1 MTAKGERCA
10 STFLLLDFERT
21 QESPSA
27 CLPIPVIAINGAGS
41 FEGTQ
46 NLRSQHRATFR
57 TSIFI
62 MCAAAMMDQ
71 VVTNSKVMG
80 KPSVTVPA
88 YGILRGYTGALIEVD
103 LYRFTLTLDHTLMG
117 LAQSERAEDVTLA
130 VSGSGVFKAF
140 SIMANPAWTI
150 H

>member
-1 MTAKGERCA
+1 
-10 STFLLLDFERT
+10 
-21 QESPSA
+21 
-27 CLPIPVIAINGAGS
+27 
-41 FEGTQ
+41 
-46 NLRSQHRATFR
+46 
-57 TSIFI
+57 